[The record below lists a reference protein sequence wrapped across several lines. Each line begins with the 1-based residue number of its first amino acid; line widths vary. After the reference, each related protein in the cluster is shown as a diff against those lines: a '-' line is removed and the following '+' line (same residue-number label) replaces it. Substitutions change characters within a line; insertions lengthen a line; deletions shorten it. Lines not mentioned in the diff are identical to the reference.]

1 MALFLIAQI
10 AGRTVAIDSAQ
21 VESVVDIG
29 TIVPVPRAERHVR
42 GLAALRS
49 RVVTV
54 IDTCAALGL
63 EAAGP
68 APTRAVI
75 TIVDGH
81 HYAILVDVLED
92 VAPFDL
98 VPLSP
103 GLVLDAGWAS
113 VGRGIVERGDGGQGA
128 EPILAIALDALI
140 PGALIPAVGA
150 LAA

>member
-1 MALFLIAQI
+1 MGLFLIAQI
-10 AGRTVAIDSAQ
+10 AGRTVAIDSAA

-29 TIVPVPRAERHVR
+29 TIVPVPRAERHIR

-54 IDTCAALGL
+54 IDTRAALGL
-63 EAAGP
+63 EPGTSEAA
-68 APTRAVI
+68 RAVI

-81 HYAILVDVLED
+81 HYAVLVDALDD

-98 VPLSP
+98 APLAA
-103 GLVLDAGWAS
+103 GIRLDKGWCQI
-113 VGRGIVERGDGGQGA
+113 GRGVVEREG
-128 EPILAIALDALI
+128 EPILAIALDTLV
-140 PGALIPAVGA
+140 PGTAQ